1 MARSLA
7 EKMARH
13 AEREVSPAPE
23 RAETKTPPTKDI
35 LTEIPL
41 GQIEADPGQPRKDL
55 GNLEELKASIA
66 KNGLVQP
73 IIVSVIG
80 QDRFRVIAGERRFTA
95 CQQLGI
101 SKVAA
106 IVRSLEEQQR
116 LTTQI
121 IENLHRKD
129 LTPFEEARGYQQLMQ
144 ESGLTQ
150 AQIGEQVGKSQAV
163 ISEILKVLE
172 LPDNIQQEY
181 RTSDKLSRSML
192 LEISRQKSPEAQQA
206 MWNQAKSGGLT
217 VKQARQQKRTSTLN
231 SPIKPSAVISF
242 RYPIQ
247 TQEATV
253 NVIFNR
259 PKASTEE
266 VIMALEEALIIE
278 RERIA
283 R

>member
-1 MARSLA
+1 
-7 EKMARH
+7 MARH
-13 AEREVSPAPE
+13 AEREASPVLEHPEVRAPLS
-23 RAETKTPPTKDI
+23 KDI

-41 GQIEADPGQPRKDL
+41 SQIETDPGQPRQDL
-55 GNLEELKASIA
+55 GNLDELKASIA

-73 IIVSVIG
+73 IIVSVVRE
-80 QDRFRVIAGERRFTA
+80 DRYRVVAGERRFTA
-95 CQQLGI
+95 CQQLGL
-101 SKVAA
+101 SKITA
-106 IVRSLEEQQR
+106 IVRSLEEQKR

-150 AQIGEQVGKSQAV
+150 TQIGEEVGKSQALV
-163 ISEILKVLE
+163 SEILKVLD

-192 LEISRQKSPEAQQA
+192 LEISRQRSPEAQQT
-206 MWNQAKSGGLT
+206 MWEQAKSGKLT
-217 VKQARQQKRTSTLN
+217 VKQARQQKRASSSKPTE
-231 SPIKPSAVISF
+231 KPSAGMSF

-247 TQEATV
+247 TQEAVV
-253 NVIFNR
+253 NIIFDR

-266 VIMALEEALIIE
+266 IIMALEEALTIE

-283 R
+283 K

>member
-13 AEREVSPAPE
+13 AEREASPASE
-23 RAETKTPPTKDI
+23 RSETRMPLPKDI
-35 LTEIPL
+35 LTEL
-41 GQIEADPGQPRKDL
+41 SLSQIETDPDQPRKDL

-73 IIVSVIG
+73 IIVSVVRE
-80 QDRFRVIAGERRFTA
+80 DKYRVVAGERRFTA
-95 CQQLGI
+95 CQQLGL
-101 SKVAA
+101 SKITA
-106 IVRSLEEQQR
+106 IVRSLEEQKR

-150 AQIGEQVGKSQAV
+150 AQIGEQVGKSQAL
-163 ISEILKVLE
+163 ISEILKVLD
-172 LPDNIQQEY
+172 LPDNIQEEY

-192 LEISRQKSPEAQQA
+192 LEISRQKSPEAQRT
-206 MWNQAKSGGLT
+206 MWEQAKSGGLT
-217 VKQARQQKRTSTLN
+217 VKQARQQKRTSSRPKL
-231 SPIKPSAVISF
+231 KPTAAMSF

-247 TQEATV
+247 TQEAMV
-253 NVIFNR
+253 SVVFDR

-266 VIMALEEALIIE
+266 IILALEEALTIE
-278 RERIA
+278 RGRIA
-283 R
+283 S